1 MIESPVISFENV
13 SFAHQGAP
21 VLEDVNL
28 RIHERELACIL
39 GPNGGGKTTL
49 LALILGIAHPDKGTI
64 RVFGEP
70 PVRARQRIGYMPQY
84 TRFDPKF
91 PVTVMDIVLMGR
103 LERHIGGRYRR
114 TDRTVARDALA
125 QVELTDLADRPF
137 SRLSGGE
144 RQRALIA
151 RALTCE
157 PQVLLLDEPTA
168 GLDLAIES
176 RFFEILSR
184 LNETMTILMVS
195 HEVGFVSGHFE
206 SVICVNRRVVVHPTS
221 NITGEVIRDLYGA
234 DVRLVQHDHRCSEE
248 GHSHD

>member
-1 MIESPVISFENV
+1 MISFENV
-13 SFAHQGAP
+13 SFAHQGTPA
-21 VLEDVNL
+21 LEDVNL
-28 RIHERELACIL
+28 HIHERELACIL

-49 LALILGIAHPDKGTI
+49 LRLVLGLAHPDKGTV
-64 RVFGEP
+64 RVFGGP
-70 PVRARQRIGYMPQY
+70 PVHARPRVGYMPQH
-84 TRFDPKF
+84 TSFDPKF
-91 PVTVMDIVLMGR
+91 PVTVMDVVLMGR
-103 LERHIGGRYRR
+103 LDRHVGGRYRR
-114 TDRTVARDALA
+114 ADKAVAREALA
-125 QVELTDLADRPF
+125 QVDLDGLAGRPF

-157 PQVLLLDEPTA
+157 PEILLLDEPTA
-168 GLDLAIES
+168 GLDVAIES

-184 LNETMTILMVS
+184 LNETMAILMVS

-221 NITGEVIRDLYGA
+221 DITGEVIRDLYGA

-248 GHSHD
+248 GHTRA